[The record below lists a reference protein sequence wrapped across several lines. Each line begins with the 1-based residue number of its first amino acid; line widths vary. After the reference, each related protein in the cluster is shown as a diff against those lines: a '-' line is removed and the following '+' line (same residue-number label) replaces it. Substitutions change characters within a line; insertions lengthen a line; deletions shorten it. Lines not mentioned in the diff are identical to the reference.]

1 MQLAHDGI
9 HVETLSAAR
18 RPQAEKIR
26 VVGQLVLSLFSRDV
40 DSYRNT
46 LTVSIINFYRRFL
59 TMLHPFLVHQAYRSV
74 GEGQK
79 TVIFLVQAVTV
90 ARKRTDE
97 QFQLVVCTLTDVYA
111 HAPKSVFQVIRA
123 FLKVG
128 VRRHAHHHV
137 EVRVHEQ
144 FAFTGYYVLY
154 LFDVL
159 YGHLVTRIGDACM
172 PVLLFI
178 E

>member
-1 MQLAHDGI
+1 MQ
-9 HVETLSAAR
+9 
-18 RPQAEKIR
+18 
-26 VVGQLVLSLFSRDV
+26 
-40 DSYRNT
+40 
-46 LTVSIINFYRRFL
+46 
-59 TMLHPFLVHQAYRSV
+59 HPFLVHQAYRSV

-97 QFQLVVCTLTDVYA
+97 QFQLVVCTLTDMYA

-128 VRRHAHHHV
+128 VGRHAHHHV

-154 LFDVL
+154 LLDVL
-159 YGHLVTRIGDACM
+159 SAIWLLGLGMLACRFFF
-172 PVLLFI
+172 LSSNASSRF
-178 E
+178 